1 MPTTDAESV
10 DRSREATP
18 RPGDLVS
25 SLKAVRL
32 LGALRAGLDEMNRVD
47 IDRSA
52 RRRLIATHRA
62 ALIEVASTVS
72 DALIEELVTLGV
84 APLGQDASLD
94 EIKVAQAQ
102 LLGWLNGV
110 ILAKAALGAL
120 ARGDVDHDGGGA
132 GDTTDLALVYR
143 PAGA

>member
-1 MPTTDAESV
+1 MPTTDARSV
-10 DRSREATP
+10 DRSRELTP

-32 LGALRAGLDEMNRVD
+32 LGTLRAGLDEMNRVD
-47 IDRSA
+47 LDHSA

-72 DALIEELVTLGV
+72 DALIDELVTLGV

-120 ARGDVDHDGGGA
+120 ARVDVDDGEGGA